1 MKVLE
6 TIKPA
11 MKAKQ
16 IMMEFAIER
25 TWKHD
30 EGEFVI
36 KAGLS
41 KIALK
46 EANYIAVGRSGCTLR
61 WCTVWWCDL
70 SVSWTYICGFLLNLV
85 HSVFCATSRLQSD
98 FKSGFG
104 GSDIVVGIEGPTLSE
119 GCRQFLSVHRNVIW
133 EVPCKAMRSVMLH
146 GLKVHCHKNLSS
158 KMCMLLY
165 TEATKRFELHCCA
178 CGNVAIVLPWHETGQ
193 RDHNQQLT
201 CLTHPPKT
209 SPTSHLFG
217 TKHT

>member
-46 EANYIAVGRSGCTLR
+46 QEPITLQLEGL
-61 WCTVWWCDL
+61 DAL
-70 SVSWTYICGFLLNLV
+70 
-85 HSVFCATSRLQSD
+85 CAGALY
-98 FKSGFG
+98 G
-104 GSDIVVGIEGPTLSE
+104 G
-119 GCRQFLSVHRNVIW
+119 VIQ
-133 EVPCKAMRSVMLH
+133 V
-146 GLKVHCHKNLSS
+146 
-158 KMCMLLY
+158 
-165 TEATKRFELHCCA
+165 
-178 CGNVAIVLPWHETGQ
+178 
-193 RDHNQQLT
+193 
-201 CLTHPPKT
+201 
-209 SPTSHLFG
+209 
-217 TKHT
+217 